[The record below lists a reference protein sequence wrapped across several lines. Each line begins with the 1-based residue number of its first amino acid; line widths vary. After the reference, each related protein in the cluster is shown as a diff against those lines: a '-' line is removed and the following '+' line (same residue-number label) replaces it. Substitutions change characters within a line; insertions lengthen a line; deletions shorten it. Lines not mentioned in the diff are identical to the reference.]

1 MNEKEFKNQIAEGIK
16 NISLALSSDFTA
28 IEQKQ
33 LILMVNFIY
42 DQIITSKL
50 TTDIEPYQ
58 KAFKAILSGKT
69 VMYKLNVINLMTVFR
84 AEISSISTRPK
95 KW

>member
-1 MNEKEFKNQIAEGIK
+1 MNEKEFKSELADGIK
-16 NISLALSSDFTA
+16 NVSLALSSDFTA
-28 IEQKQ
+28 IDQAQ

-50 TTDIEPYQ
+50 TTDIEPYK
-58 KAFKAILSGKT
+58 KAFKAILSGRT
-69 VMYKLNVINLMTVFR
+69 VIYKLNVINLMTVFR
-84 AEISSISTRPK
+84 SEILSMPTCPK

>member
-1 MNEKEFKNQIAEGIK
+1 MTEKEFKSYMADGIK

-28 IEQKQ
+28 IDQNQ

-69 VMYKLNVINLMTVFR
+69 TMYKLNVINLMTAFR
-84 AEISSISTRPK
+84 AEIASISTCPR